1 MLSKEAKNFIN
12 GNKAAYEN
20 SLKNPSPAQPPTRE
34 EVRAFE
40 YERDSKMG
48 EAYSHT
54 RVTVQNFGGTFVDE
68 MIPFKVKRPQ
78 VMFYIHGGAW
88 MFGSAMTA
96 RLTAAYF
103 TENCGMTALCPDYP
117 LAPEHTLTEQIT
129 SCYNA
134 YIAAVKKYGAENIVL
149 SGSSAGGHLAL
160 ALMQKL
166 RNGEEEKYPLCLFLY
181 SPVTSLCGHR
191 DSGEALSP
199 YDIILRGFAD
209 CPVPP
214 QPDAEGGLEGRFMSP
229 INGDYGGFPPMYIT
243 FGSEEVLLDDG
254 YNLFKKAKRAGV
266 KAVFNVRAG
275 MWHSYPECQRFIPE
289 AADELKNAVSFMDDV
304 INNSLTV

>member
-1 MLSKEAKNFIN
+1 MLSEEAKNFIN
-12 GNKAAYEN
+12 GNKAAFAE
-20 SLKNPSPAQPPTRE
+20 SLKNPAPPPSRE
-34 EVRAFE
+34 QVRAFE

-48 EAYSHT
+48 RVYPNT
-54 RVTVQNFGGTFVDE
+54 RVTVQNFGGTPVDE
-68 MIPFKVKRPQ
+68 MIPLKIKRPQ
-78 VMFYIHGGAW
+78 VAFYIHGGAW

-103 TENCGMTALCPDYP
+103 TENCGMAALCPDYP
-117 LAPEHTLTEQIT
+117 LAPEHTLTEQINA
-129 SCYNA
+129 CYNA
-134 YIAAVKKYGAENIVL
+134 YMAAAEKYGAKNIAL

-166 RNGEEEKYPLCLFLY
+166 RGDKKNYPLCMFLY

-191 DSGEALSP
+191 DSGDALSG

-214 QPDAEGGLEGRFMSP
+214 QPDAEGGLEGKFLSP
-229 INGDYGGFPPMYIT
+229 INGDYDGFPPMYIT
-243 FGSEEVLLDDG
+243 LGSEEVLLDDG
-254 YNLFKKAKRAGV
+254 YNLFKKVKRAGV

-275 MWHSYPECQRFIPE
+275 MWHSYPECQHFIPE

-304 INNSLTV
+304 INDSLTV